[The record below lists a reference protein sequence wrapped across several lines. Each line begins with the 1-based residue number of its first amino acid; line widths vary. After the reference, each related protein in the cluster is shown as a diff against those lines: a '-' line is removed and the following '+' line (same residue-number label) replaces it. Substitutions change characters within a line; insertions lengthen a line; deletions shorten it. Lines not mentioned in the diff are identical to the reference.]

1 MTGRSQEELVAMLR
15 STRQGESVSV
25 VVARQEDIFL
35 PRELVRECE
44 HTHTKKPA
52 ASMSSHSSAKP
63 PHGVPSLFFFGLSVI
78 SAAFVHHLCF
88 LRGGLRA
95 FSVSSSSSRSLVF
108 SYISSTLCEFFLFHS
123 QRSEPLYIDAL
134 VPINTTHT
142 KHTQGTLRPSC
153 PALVC

>member
-44 HTHTKKPA
+44 HTQQKPA
-52 ASMSSHSSAKP
+52 VSMSSHSSAKP
-63 PHGVPSLFFFGLSVI
+63 QHGVPSLFFFGLSVI

-95 FSVSSSSSRSLVF
+95 FSVPSSSSRALVF

-123 QRSEPLYIDAL
+123 QRSKPLYVDAL

-153 PALVC
+153 PAQVC

>member
-88 LRGGLRA
+88 FCVAVFVHFL
-95 FSVSSSSSRSLVF
+95 SSL
-108 SYISSTLCEFFLFHS
+108 LH
-123 QRSEPLYIDAL
+123 
-134 VPINTTHT
+134 
-142 KHTQGTLRPSC
+142 
-153 PALVC
+153 PALLFFHTFPPHCVSFSFFTPRGANLFTLMPLCL